1 MQVVYE
7 RCAGLDVHKRSVV
20 ACVRSSHGRQTRTF
34 GTTTAAL
41 RELATWLQDEGV
53 THLVMES
60 TGVFWQPIYNLLEDT
75 GLEVLVANAHH
86 VRGLPGRK
94 TDVQD
99 AEWLADLLRH
109 GLVRGSVI
117 LNRGGR
123 ELREL
128 VRARTSLIRQRAQ
141 VINRIQKV
149 LEGAN
154 VKLSAVVSDVVG
166 MSGRAMLEALVHG
179 ETDTEAMADL
189 ARGRLRSKRARLV
202 AALDG
207 SIGAHQRLLLG
218 GHLRHLD
225 FLEGEIAQLDAEI
238 ARRMEQWAAELQRLD
253 SIPGINRRTA
263 EILLAEVGP
272 DWSRFPTAAQ
282 LASWARVCPGN
293 NESAGKRRSGWTGG
307 GNPWLRSALVEAAWG
322 AAHTRHT
329 YLTVLFRRL
338 AARRGAKRASL
349 ALAHRLLVIA
359 YHVLRDATTYQD
371 LGESYLDER
380 DRTRVVHRSV
390 QRLQRLGYKVTV
402 EAA

>member
-1 MQVVYE
+1 MARVAKEPGLTWYREPDGKTELAAGRHPALSPPLTWEHAGESLELRTPPTTRELSWWREQMQVVYE

-20 ACVRSSHGRQTRTF
+20 ACLRSSHGRQTRTF

-41 RELATWLQDEGV
+41 RELATWLQNEGV

-128 VRARTSLIRQRAQ
+128 ARARTSLIRQRAQ

-154 VKLSAVVSDVVG
+154 VKLSAVVSEVVG
-166 MSGRAMLEALVHG
+166 MAGRAMLESLVHG
-179 ETDTEAMADL
+179 ETHTEAMADL
-189 ARGRLRSKRARLV
+189 ARGRLRSKRGRLV

-207 SIGAHQRLLLG
+207 SIGTHQRLLLG

-238 ARRMEQWAAELQRLD
+238 ARRMEQWAAE
-253 SIPGINRRTA
+253 
-263 EILLAEVGP
+263 
-272 DWSRFPTAAQ
+272 
-282 LASWARVCPGN
+282 
-293 NESAGKRRSGWTGG
+293 
-307 GNPWLRSALVEAAWG
+307 
-322 AAHTRHT
+322 
-329 YLTVLFRRL
+329 
-338 AARRGAKRASL
+338 
-349 ALAHRLLVIA
+349 
-359 YHVLRDATTYQD
+359 
-371 LGESYLDER
+371 
-380 DRTRVVHRSV
+380 
-390 QRLQRLGYKVTV
+390 
-402 EAA
+402 